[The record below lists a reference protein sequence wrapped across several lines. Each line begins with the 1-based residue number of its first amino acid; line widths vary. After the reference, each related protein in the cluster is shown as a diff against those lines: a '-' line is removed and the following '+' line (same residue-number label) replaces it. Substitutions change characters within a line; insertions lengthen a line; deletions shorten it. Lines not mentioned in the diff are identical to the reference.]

1 MDLQFFLPLEL
12 SRSIKQWP
20 STEPGWSQTHD
31 GRSRMDENPPLA
43 RDGEREWDADLDCR
57 VNWERSRTVQKSG
70 GVVDHH
76 MDENAPLALD
86 GEREW
91 DADLDC
97 RVNWERSPQPHPDGV
112 EELSIITWMK
122 MHHSRGTAS
131 AGGMQLST
139 ALYSF
144 GQRKRAGIEYHM
156 DEVHHLRRTVSA
168 GGWMYGLLLPALA
181 TGRGR
186 AAGRCLWTGKTLDY
200 LMDGME
206 WPVRWDSLWIL
217 AACASLGRP
226 RAPFREC
233 GRASGSPSNIS
244 PLASMGDV
252 ASCVP
257 SIGSI

>member
-156 DEVHHLRRTVSA
+156 DEVHHLRWTASA
-168 GGWMYGLLLPALA
+168 GGMQLSTTLHSFGQRKRAGIDYHMVKTPPLALD
-181 TGRGR
+181 GERGWVKDFIQR
-186 AAGRCLWTGKTLDY
+186 LWTGEGLNH
-200 LMDGME
+200 LMDELPSPGMASA
-206 WPVRWDSLWIL
+206 VGQSLDPGCL
-217 AACASLGRP
+217 R
-226 RAPFREC
+226 
-233 GRASGSPSNIS
+233 
-244 PLASMGDV
+244 
-252 ASCVP
+252 
-257 SIGSI
+257 

>member
-97 RVNWERSPQPHPDGV
+97 RVNWERSRTVQKSGGVVDHHMDENAPLALDGEREWDADLDCRVNWERSPQPHPDGV

-131 AGGMQLST
+131 AGGMQL
-139 ALYSF
+139 
-144 GQRKRAGIEYHM
+144 
-156 DEVHHLRRTVSA
+156 
-168 GGWMYGLLLPALA
+168 
-181 TGRGR
+181 
-186 AAGRCLWTGKTLDY
+186 
-200 LMDGME
+200 
-206 WPVRWDSLWIL
+206 
-217 AACASLGRP
+217 
-226 RAPFREC
+226 
-233 GRASGSPSNIS
+233 
-244 PLASMGDV
+244 
-252 ASCVP
+252 
-257 SIGSI
+257 

>member
-168 GGWMYGLLLPALA
+168 GGWMYGLLLPALDWP
-181 TGRGR
+181 GPRGR
-186 AAGRCLWTGKTLDY
+186 SMSVDGQDTRLPHGWNGMASSVGQSLDPGCL
-200 LMDGME
+200 
-206 WPVRWDSLWIL
+206 
-217 AACASLGRP
+217 C
-226 RAPFREC
+226 
-233 GRASGSPSNIS
+233 
-244 PLASMGDV
+244 
-252 ASCVP
+252 
-257 SIGSI
+257 